1 MKRILIPTLIVSL
14 LQLAK
19 ANLSVLSRSREFD
32 SFTNSTIP
40 AKLSNFGF
48 IQEDTNRI
56 GKLIIP
62 NADKAKGCTEL
73 KPDDFDADQFS
84 SLNGQSGYFLLLER
98 GDCNFQTKIKNA
110 MGIGCS
116 VLIISDY
123 LPDEKKY
130 SRWADPKSSNK
141 SDEGVLQAHIPTFE
155 ISNSDASILKKAY
168 SNGESIYLNANTK
181 TGTEDNTVEVD
192 LWYSSSLDLGL
203 KLANEFAA
211 LSYSFTECKDCSTEM
226 KTKDCVSDGLY
237 CAYTPRFVET
247 YGINKPESNFEL
259 TGREVII

>member
-1 MKRILIPTLIVSL
+1 
-14 LQLAK
+14 
-19 ANLSVLSRSREFD
+19 
-32 SFTNSTIP
+32 
-40 AKLSNFGF
+40 
-48 IQEDTNRI
+48 
-56 GKLIIP
+56 
-62 NADKAKGCTEL
+62 
-73 KPDDFDADQFS
+73 
-84 SLNGQSGYFLLLER
+84 
-98 GDCNFQTKIKNA
+98 

-155 ISNSDASILKKAY
+155 ISNSDASILKRAY

-211 LSYSFTECKDCSTEM
+211 LSYSFTADHAKKPLFTPRIATYECKDCSTEM